1 LTREDDV
8 IELTTRGWHILA
20 EVDRRELRLGRKM
33 TDEEAAAFLEGW
45 EKVTAILD
53 GACPESIVKPDTQDA
68 LG

>member
-8 IELTTRGWHILA
+8 IELTTRGWQILA

-53 GACPESIVKPDTQDA
+53 GHYE
-68 LG
+68 

>member
-1 LTREDDV
+1 MEALMSDGDV
-8 IELTTRGWHILA
+8 IELTPKGWQVLA

-53 GACPESIVKPDTQDA
+53 GHYE
-68 LG
+68 